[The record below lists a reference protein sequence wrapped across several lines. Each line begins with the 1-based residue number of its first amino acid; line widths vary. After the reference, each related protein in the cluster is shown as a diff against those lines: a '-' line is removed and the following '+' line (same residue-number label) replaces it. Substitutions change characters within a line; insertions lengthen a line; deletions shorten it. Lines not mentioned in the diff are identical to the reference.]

1 MDSGVGAEAEME
13 DEVEAEVDEME
24 DEAEDEEVEG
34 EGVVEAVA
42 FVTKVPP
49 MKLSKPGRS
58 LMTVSR
64 SC

>member
-1 MDSGVGAEAEME
+1 ME

-24 DEAEDEEVEG
+24 DEAVDEEVEG

-58 LMTVSR
+58 LTTVSR